1 MPAPKRI
8 ESFEPPWLL
17 PSGAPI
23 AKRGLFT
30 LSQPVLRR
38 CCLSRGFTFFDATL
52 LLICSGR
59 LILDDTGEMTEASDA
74 ASVIVVPKDTRLD
87 VIKSPDSADG
97 IYRSVFLAFSP
108 QVIGAFHRL
117 HVPTEFASGLAP
129 KPRRMPLDDSFA
141 DTLSYCLRGL
151 SATDLSDRE
160 CEHRLVGVLI
170 ALADR
175 GWQFT
180 RPGPQSVAD
189 QLRDV
194 LRNDPSRSWT
204 TAEAGNVLAMSEA
217 TLRRRLA
224 KEGLRFEEILTD
236 IRMHHAMALLQTTC
250 WSIPQV
256 ARACGY
262 QTRTRFAARFRKRFG
277 CSPSE
282 AR

>member
-1 MPAPKRI
+1 MPTPKRD
-8 ESFEPPWLL
+8 SPWLL

-23 AKRGLFT
+23 AGQGLFT

-38 CCLSRGFTFFDATL
+38 SCLSRGFAFFDATL
-52 LLICSGR
+52 LLVCAGR
-59 LILDDTGEMTEASDA
+59 LSLDDNGEVIEAGDA

-87 VIKSPDSADG
+87 VVKSPEPANG
-97 IYRSVFLAFSP
+97 IFRSVFLAFSP
-108 QVIGAFHRL
+108 QVIGTFHRL
-117 HVPTEFASGLAP
+117 HAPTESAQGLTP
-129 KPRRMPLDDSFA
+129 KPCKIPLDDSFA

-151 SATDLSDRE
+151 SAMDLSDRE
-160 CEHRLVGVLI
+160 REHRLVGVLI

-180 RPGPQSVAD
+180 RPGLPSVAD
-189 QLRDV
+189 RLRDV
-194 LRNDPSRSWT
+194 LRSDPSRSWT
-204 TAEAGNVLAMSEA
+204 TADAGAALAMSEA

-224 KEGLRFEEILTD
+224 KERLRFDEILAD
-236 IRMHHAMALLQTTC
+236 IRMHHAMALLQTTR
-250 WSIPQV
+250 WSIPRV

-262 QTRTRFAARFRKRFG
+262 QTRTRFAARFRERFG